1 MFKYLFIMNKLLI
14 ICAASNT
21 SDGELSHIALDR
33 LLTTLQFLKNNPS
46 FHILCTGGFGEAFN
60 TSDYAHAQ
68 LMQNFLLEHGIA
80 HENFVEFVLGEN
92 LLEDIQLTR
101 RVLSRYSPEVV
112 AVITSDYQME
122 RVRLSFELYC
132 SYPNMIFIEAKSSIF
147 EDELERLKR
156 QEAQGVNRLKMML
169 RASQ

>member
-1 MFKYLFIMNKLLI
+1 MNKLLI

-33 LLTTLQFLKNNPS
+33 LLTALQFLKNNPS
-46 FHILCTGGFGEAFN
+46 FNILCTGGFGEAFN

-80 HENFVEFVLGEN
+80 HESFVEFVLGEN

-101 RVLSRYSPEVV
+101 RVLSRYSPEAVV
-112 AVITSDYQME
+112 VITSDYQME

-156 QEAQGVNRLKMML
+156 QESQGVNRLRMML